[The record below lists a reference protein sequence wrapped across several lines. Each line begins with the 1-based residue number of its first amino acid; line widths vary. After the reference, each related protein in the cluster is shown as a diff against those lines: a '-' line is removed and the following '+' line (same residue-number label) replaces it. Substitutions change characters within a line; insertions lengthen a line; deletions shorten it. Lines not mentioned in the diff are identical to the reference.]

1 MPLPNTAYAKPMLI
15 QAIIED
21 VIALAS
27 VGIVT
32 SLHWVEMG
40 QTSFLPYLYRPRHGG
55 LRTNE
60 VCQPASLQ
68 LSCIRFLGCLFHTL
82 SIWNLN

>member
-27 VGIVT
+27 VGMGT
-32 SLHWVEMG
+32 SLHGVEMG
-40 QTSFLPYLYRPRHGG
+40 QASFLPHLYRSRYGG

-60 VCQPASLQ
+60 VCQSASLQ
-68 LSCIRFLGCLFHTL
+68 LSCVRFLECLFHTL
-82 SIWNLN
+82 SI

>member
-1 MPLPNTAYAKPMLI
+1 MPLPNTVYAKPKLI

-27 VGIVT
+27 VEMIIDVYG
-32 SLHWVEMG
+32 VEMG
-40 QTSFLPYLYRPRHGG
+40 QTSFVSYLYRSRYGG

-60 VCQPASLQ
+60 VCQSASLQ
-68 LSCIRFLGCLFHTL
+68 LSCIRFFLCLFDTL
-82 SIWNLN
+82 TI